1 MKSVLPTLLF
11 LFHVSFLFSQ
21 SEQTNTQWMLYLEE
35 LAESED
41 SEEGYIENLY
51 NELSYLSEHPFNI
64 QTVTKSDL
72 EKLPFLAALQ
82 IENLLYYIYKYAPI
96 VDIYELKNVEDLDR
110 QTITYLLPFIYVGE
124 EEEKVYAKP
133 SLKNVLKYSKQ
144 EILLGGNFTV
154 QEKAGYKEASK
165 EEKELYPHRYY
176 LGDPYHLSFR
186 YNFSYQDKIQFGVSG
201 EKDPGEAFW
210 NEQQKGFDFY
220 AMNLTLKNIGRIKTL
235 SLGDYRLSFG
245 EGLVLNNNFSMGKTS
260 DVINI
265 NHKNTG
271 IKRHVSTNENQ
282 YFSGAAGT
290 LKFDRLESSFFYS
303 HRNLDANADSAT
315 IYSFKKD
322 GYHRVPND
330 IAKKNNAEIDLYG
343 TNLQWRSDYWSL
355 GLTAI
360 HYSFGGKE
368 LNPELKP
375 YNLYTLRGKEHTNTG
390 ISYSY
395 RQKKVLFQGETA
407 IDGFGKL
414 ASINNLQI
422 NPASFV
428 NWTLSY
434 RYYAKD
440 YNALYAKAFS
450 ESSTVQNETGLYT
463 GMKIQFLRKW
473 ELAAYWDYFSFPWLK
488 YEVDAPSFG
497 NDILAQLSYRP
508 TQNIQ
513 MNIRYKRKEKSK
525 NIRLEDEHEVSVS
538 PYEQH
543 RLRYQ
548 LNYQLR
554 PTILLKT
561 QADYHLYESTNNKQ
575 NGWSLTQT
583 VSYAP
588 DKTKF
593 QLDGAFAYFHSNNWN
608 TRINIYEKNVLYAFS
623 FPMYYGEGLRYYAV
637 IKWKITNSFTL
648 YFKAASTHYFD
659 RNTIS
664 SGLEEIEGR
673 EKSDI
678 YALFKYKF

>member
-1 MKSVLPTLLF
+1 MKRILPTLFF
-11 LFHVSFLFSQ
+11 LFHVLLLFSQ

-41 SEEGYIENLY
+41 AEDTYIENLY
-51 NELSYLSEHPFNI
+51 NELSYLSENPFNI
-64 QTVTKSDL
+64 QTVTQSDL
-72 EKLPFLAALQ
+72 EKLPFLTALQ
-82 IENLLYYIYKYAPI
+82 IENLLYYIYKYSPI

-110 QTITYLLPFIYVGE
+110 QTITYLLPFIYVGKV
-124 EEEKVYAKP
+124 EEKVYDKP
-133 SLKNVLKYSKQ
+133 SLQNVLKYSKQ
-144 EILLGGNFTV
+144 EVLLGSNFTI
-154 QEKAGYKEASK
+154 QEKAGYKDAPK
-165 EEKELYPHRYY
+165 EEKDLYPHRYY
-176 LGDPYHLSFR
+176 LGDPFHLSFR
-186 YNFSYQDKIQFGVSG
+186 YNFSYRDKIQFGLTG
-201 EKDPGEAFW
+201 EKDPGEAFLTK
-210 NEQQKGFDFY
+210 QQKGFDFY
-220 AMNLTLKNIGRIKTL
+220 AMNLTLKDMGYIKTL
-235 SLGDYRLSFG
+235 SFGDYRLSFG

-260 DVINI
+260 DVVNI

-303 HRNLDANADSAT
+303 YRNLDANADSST

-330 IAKKNNAEIDLYG
+330 IAKKNNAEASMYG
-343 TNLQWRSDYWSL
+343 TNLQWRSDYLSL
-355 GLTAI
+355 GLTAV

-368 LNPELKP
+368 LNPEPKP
-375 YNLYTLRGKEHTNTG
+375 YNLYYLRGKSHSNAG
-390 ISYSY
+390 INYSY
-395 RQKKVLFQGETA
+395 RQRKYLFQGETA
-407 IDGFGKL
+407 VDQSGKI

-422 NPASFV
+422 NPASFI
-428 NWTLSY
+428 NWTFSY

-440 YNALYAKAFS
+440 YNAFYSKAFS
-450 ESSTVQNETGLYT
+450 ESSTAQNETGFYT

-473 ELAAYWDYFSFPWLK
+473 ELATYWDYFSFPWMK
-488 YEVDAPSFG
+488 YEVDAPSSG
-497 NDILAQLSYRP
+497 NDILAQLSYHLTRD
-508 TQNIQ
+508 IQ

-525 NIRLEDEHEVSVS
+525 NVRLEDGHEASVL
-538 PYEQH
+538 PYEQQ

-548 LNYQLR
+548 LNYQFH
-554 PTILLKT
+554 PAIQLKT
-561 QADYHLYESTNNKQ
+561 QADYHLYESTNDKQ

-583 VSYAP
+583 LSYAQ

-593 QLDGAFAYFHSNNWN
+593 QLDGALAYFHSSNWN

-637 IKWKITNSFTL
+637 VKWKISNAFTL

-659 RNTIS
+659 RNRIS
-664 SGLEEIEGR
+664 SGLEEIESR

-678 YALFKYKF
+678 YALIKYKF